1 MLFGVAVL
9 NGVVLVSRISQ
20 LRDEEG
26 LGLKEAIVKGSESRL
41 RPVLMTA
48 SIAIFS
54 LIPMLYASGAG
65 SEIQKPLATVVVGGL
80 ITSTLLTLLLIPSMY
95 GWFEK
100 KRPEEEM

>member
-1 MLFGVAVL
+1 M
-9 NGVVLVSRISQ
+9 
-20 LRDEEG
+20 E
-26 LGLKEAIVKGSESRL
+26 LGEAIRKGAVDRL

-54 LIPMLYASGAG
+54 LMPMLLAQGTG

-80 ITSTLLTLLLIPSMY
+80 ITSTLLTLLLIPAVY

-100 KRPEEEM
+100 RKIEEEM

>member
-1 MLFGVAVL
+1 ML
-9 NGVVLVSRISQ
+9 NGVVLVSHITQ
-20 LRDEEG
+20 LRDEER
-26 LGLKEAIVKGSESRL
+26 LGMTEAILKGSVDRL

-95 GWFEK
+95 SWFK
-100 KRPEEEM
+100 KRKIEKEI